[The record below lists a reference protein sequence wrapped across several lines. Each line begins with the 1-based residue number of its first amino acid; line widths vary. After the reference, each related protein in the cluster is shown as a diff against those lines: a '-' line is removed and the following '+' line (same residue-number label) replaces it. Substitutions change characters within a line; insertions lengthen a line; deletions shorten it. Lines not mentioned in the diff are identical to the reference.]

1 VKAAAAGFD
10 PAHPFGSSIARFDT
24 TVDAVFERLRDNRAV
39 DRVFYVASAL
49 ADWSLIWHAIGF
61 TQAVTDRRRVPD
73 MVRLSAGLGVESLL
87 VNQGV
92 KRLFHRQRPV
102 YVAGVGPMEL
112 RTPLTSSF
120 PSGHASS
127 AFFAAV
133 LLARRQPRL
142 AGLWLGLAGVVAC
155 SRIHVR
161 MHHGSDVVVG
171 AAIGATLGVVTD
183 RLVPLPRVG

>member
-1 VKAAAAGFD
+1 VTAAAEGFD
-10 PAHPFGSSIARFDT
+10 PAHPFGSSIAAFDGA
-24 TVDAVFERLRDNRAV
+24 VDAAFERLRANRAV
-39 DRVFYVASAL
+39 DRVFYAASAL
-49 ADWSLIWHAIGF
+49 ADWSLLWHVMGV
-61 TQAVTDRRRVPD
+61 TQAVADRRRVPD

-102 YVAGVGPMEL
+102 YVAGDGPMEL

-133 LLARRQPRL
+133 LLAHRQPKL
-142 AGLWLGLAGVVAC
+142 AGLWFGLAAVVAC

-161 MHHGSDVVVG
+161 MHHASDVVVG
-171 AAIGATLGVVTD
+171 AAIGATLGAVTD
-183 RLVPLPRVG
+183 KLVPLRPAG

>member
-1 VKAAAAGFD
+1 MTATPEGFD

-24 TVDAVFERLRDNRAV
+24 AVDAGFDRLRTLRAV

-49 ADWSLIWHAIGF
+49 ADWSLIWHAIGL
-61 TQAVTDRRRVPD
+61 TEAVADRRRVPD
-73 MVRLSAGLGVESLL
+73 MVRLSVGLGVESLA

-102 YVAGVGPMEL
+102 YAAGVGPIEL

-142 AGLWLGLAGVVAC
+142 AGLWFGLAGVVAC

-161 MHHGSDVVVG
+161 MHHASDVVVG
-171 AAIGATLGVVTD
+171 AAIGATLGLVTD
-183 RLVPLPRVG
+183 KLVPLPRVG